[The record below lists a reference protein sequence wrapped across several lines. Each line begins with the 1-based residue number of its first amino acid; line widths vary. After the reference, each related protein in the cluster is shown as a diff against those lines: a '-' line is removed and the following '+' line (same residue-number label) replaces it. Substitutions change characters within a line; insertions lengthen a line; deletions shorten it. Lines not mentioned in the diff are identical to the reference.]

1 MSERESNVLESL
13 VVADDQPLLGVTDTR
28 NGRRDVHYFTERG
41 AERAER
47 DAVTQ
52 RALAAIGSWRDLD
65 WDDVQEALHLIRH
78 RSPPTPPI
86 DLDV

>member
-1 MSERESNVLESL
+1 M
-13 VVADDQPLLGVTDTR
+13 TDTR
-28 NGRRDVHYFTERG
+28 NGSRDVRYFTERS

-65 WDDVQEALHLIRH
+65 WDDVQEALHQIRH
-78 RSPPTPPI
+78 RSAPTPPI
-86 DLDV
+86 DLEV